1 MKTKDVVYPL
11 LAALCYGTNPILAK
25 LGLHLSNEPLLG
37 ACIGIV
43 ASTIVYTAY
52 FFLSGQGHD
61 LVALPRQ
68 AGWYFGLAGM
78 VSTLAIFSLFF
89 ALERL
94 PASIVAPFISTVP
107 LVTLILSYLILH
119 DVGRVTRADVIGT
132 ILIVAGVVV
141 VVS

>member
-1 MKTKDVVYPL
+1 MKTKDVLYPL

-25 LGLHLSNEPLLG
+25 LGLQLSNEPLLG

-43 ASTIVYTAY
+43 ASAIVYAAY
-52 FFLSGQGHD
+52 FFLSGQGHY

-78 VSTLAIFSLFF
+78 VSTFAIFSLFF

-119 DVGRVTRADVIGT
+119 DVGRVTRADVVGT

-141 VVS
+141 LVS